1 MNKKPIKIYQ
11 TNTSTY
17 LINLDNYENMQERK
31 QILEGIARGETAIL
45 EGRVYTNSEA
55 KRKMKKW
62 LNRLS
67 TVNSKPLLLAK
78 S

>member
-17 LINLDNYENMQERK
+17 LINSDNYENMQERK

-45 EGRVYTNSEA
+45 EGRVYTNS
-55 KRKMKKW
+55 
-62 LNRLS
+62 
-67 TVNSKPLLLAK
+67 
-78 S
+78 